1 MSAYAHASAGT
12 TIIVEPG
19 TYHEELDLTSN
30 GTATNP
36 ITIEAAT
43 AGTAILD
50 GSSSYAT
57 GIYGTGEYNTIVGM
71 VVQHYQTTGYQNE
84 EAAVRTAT
92 GWQLISDVVQNNS
105 GTGIGVFGS
114 NITITNVVTQNNGT
128 NGIGGSGA
136 TNVTLTNV
144 TSSGNNTGA
153 VFPNHDPTDEGGGG
167 KWALCN
173 GLTFINYHGDNNC
186 GPGLWLDWEN
196 SNVTITNSEGSG
208 NHGGGP
214 TNAPDWV
221 GAPLMI
227 EANYG
232 PIKVTNF
239 NASATNSGAFGI
251 FETPGVTVTQSSL
264 MSGLNFR
271 DIDRGVAA
279 LVDNNDVVTN
289 NTIMGIWLTD
299 ATPTNLTLD
308 YNNYQAP
315 SGYAFF
321 QWTNGVTYSTLASLQ
336 QATGFEM
343 HGTLAYV

>member
-1 MSAYAHASAGT
+1 MA
-12 TIIVEPG
+12 
-19 TYHEELDLTSN
+19 
-30 GTATNP
+30 
-36 ITIEAAT
+36 
-43 AGTAILD
+43 
-50 GSSSYAT
+50 
-57 GIYGTGEYNTIVGM
+57 
-71 VVQHYQTTGYQNE
+71 
-84 EAAVRTAT
+84 
-92 GWQLISDVVQNNS
+92 
-105 GTGIGVFGS
+105 F
-114 NITITNVVTQNNGT
+114 
-128 NGIGGSGA
+128 
-136 TNVTLTNV
+136 
-144 TSSGNNTGA
+144 
-153 VFPNHDPTDEGGGG
+153 
-167 KWALCN
+167 CN
-173 GLTFINYHGDNNC
+173 GLTFINYHGDNNL

-221 GAPLMI
+221 GALLMI

-239 NASATNSGAFGI
+239 NASSTNSGAFGI
-251 FETPGVTVTQSSL
+251 FETAGVTVTQSSL

-271 DIDRGVAA
+271 DIDRGVAS
-279 LVDNNDVVTN
+279 LVDNKDVVTN

-299 ATPTNLTLD
+299 ATPTSLTLD

-336 QATGFEM
+336 KATGFEM